1 MMHLYRLL
9 LLSCMLCGQ
18 VVAFAI
24 PVVDDSILGNGTN
37 IGNFVEYHIDSTTKA
52 GIEDI
57 LEASPEQWTRH
68 TGEKIS
74 LGFRK
79 DAVWLRFSL
88 PAGDEARRWWFT
100 INYPLLNELDL
111 YQLDGNRVIR
121 HQRGGTA
128 ATPDDKPMLSIRAL
142 FVVETMANRSSDFYL
157 RVRSDSSLV
166 LPLQFHTPVSLL
178 DALVLDAQKH
188 GLFFGALL
196 VLICYHL
203 IMLILFRDRS
213 YLLYIGL
220 NTALTLA
227 LALLSGTANRYFF
240 ATADESSLRIV
251 PLSIVLAMWMG
262 MMLTREFLGTA
273 RQLPRLDTAMQA
285 LSSLALAPAVIT
297 LVFGYYPGIIAV
309 SLLIPPLVGMM
320 FFASARAVKAGFAP
334 ARYFLTG
341 WGFMVAGSALYAG
354 RALGWVHDNAW
365 TAQSLHFGV
374 GVLMGLVA
382 LSLTARFRLFMD
394 EEAAQRRQTMEE
406 IRLSNQRLE
415 EEVAKRTRELND
427 ETTQLQATEKALAVQ
442 DRRFASGVMSAGV
455 AHEINNPNNF
465 VNAGAQL
472 YQAKLQS
479 FRNMVFDLLD
489 GDTSSEIYAQFDKRL
504 SLLEKRVESVAD
516 ASRHISDIVNHF
528 RSAAKADESEIVAV
542 SIVERLRATVDTIRA
557 GLEARLQIDI
567 DFGDSPEILCNAGEI
582 VQAFVTLLNAYA
594 EYTTEGERQGV
605 VLGSICDGQRLKL
618 YVRPLLPCMGI
629 RERLGWLDAVMSK
642 QAASVEWEIDGG
654 LILIL
659 PVSR

>member
-1 MMHLYRLL
+1 MMHLSRLILL
-9 LLSCMLCGQ
+9 LCLLMGTPVAIAMPTINEDILSS
-18 VVAFAI
+18 AA
-24 PVVDDSILGNGTN
+24 N
-37 IGNFVEYHIDSTTKA
+37 IGNFVEYRFDPSTKA

-57 LEASPEQWTRH
+57 LDTAPEEWVLH
-68 TGEKIS
+68 KGEKIS

-88 PAGDEARRWWFT
+88 PASDEARRWWLT

-111 YQLDGNRVIR
+111 YQWDGGRVIR
-121 HQRGGTA
+121 HQRAGTA
-128 ATPDDKPMLSIRAL
+128 ATAEDRPMLSTRAL
-142 FVVETMANRSSDFYL
+142 FVVETMAHRSSDFYL

-188 GLFFGALL
+188 GLFFGTLL
-196 VLICYHL
+196 VLSCYHL

-220 NTALTLA
+220 NVALTLA
-227 LALLSGTANRYFF
+227 MALLSGTANRYFF
-240 ATADESSLRIV
+240 ATADESSLRII
-251 PLSIVLAMWMG
+251 PLCITLAMWMG

-273 RQLPRLDTAMQA
+273 RQLPRLDTAMRA
-285 LSSLALAPAVIT
+285 LSALALAPAVIT
-297 LVFGYYPGIIAV
+297 LVVGYYPGIIAV
-309 SLLIPPLVGMM
+309 SLLVPPLVGMT
-320 FFASARAVKAGFAP
+320 FYASARAVKAGFAP

-394 EEAAQRRQTMEE
+394 EEASQRRKTMEE
-406 IRLSNQRLE
+406 IRMSNQRLE

-427 ETTQLQATEKALAVQ
+427 ETAQLQATEKALAVQ

-472 YQAKLQS
+472 YQAKLHS
-479 FRNMVFDLLD
+479 FRNMILDLLD
-489 GDTSSEIYAQFDKRL
+489 GDTASEIYAQFDKRL

-516 ASRHISDIVNHF
+516 ASRQISEIVNHF
-528 RSAAKADESEIVAV
+528 RSAATADESEIVAV
-542 SIVERLRATVDTIRA
+542 AIVERLRAAVDTVRA
-557 GLEARLQIDI
+557 GLEGRLQIDI

-582 VQAFVTLLNAYA
+582 VQAFVTLLSAYA
-594 EYTTEGERQGV
+594 EYTTEAERQGV
-605 VLGSICDGQRLKL
+605 VLGSICDGERLKL

-642 QAASVEWEIDGG
+642 QAVSVEWEIDGG
-654 LILIL
+654 LILIV
-659 PVSR
+659 PVTR

>member
-1 MMHLYRLL
+1 MTMLRRLALL
-9 LLSCMLCGQ
+9 LLVFWSS
-18 VVAFAI
+18 VAAAGL
-24 PVVDDSILGNGTN
+24 PVVSEEVLGRGAN
-37 IGNFVEYHIDSTTKA
+37 IGDHVEYRFDQVTA
-52 GIEDI
+52 GIDDV
-57 LEASPEQWTRH
+57 LDAAPAQWSRH
-68 TGEKIS
+68 RGEKIS

-88 PAGDEARRWWFT
+88 PPRAEDQRWWFT
-100 INYPLLNELDL
+100 ISYPLLNQLDL
-111 YQLDGNRVIR
+111 YQLQDDRIVR
-121 HQRGGTA
+121 HQRGGTEA
-128 ATPDDKPMLSIRAL
+128 SAEDRPFLSTRAL
-142 FVVETMANRSSDFYL
+142 FIVETVANQRSDFYL

-166 LPLQFHTPVSLL
+166 LPMQFHTPVGLL

-196 VLICYHL
+196 VLIFYHL
-203 IMLILFRDRS
+203 IMLILFRDKS

-220 NTALTLA
+220 NVSLTLA
-227 LALLSGTANRYFF
+227 MALLSGTANRYFI

-251 PLSIVLAMWMG
+251 PLCIALSLWMG

-273 RQLPRLDTAMQA
+273 KQLPRTDTALRA
-285 LSSLALAPAVIT
+285 LSALALAPGVIT

-309 SLLIPPLVGMM
+309 SLLVPPLVGIT

-334 ARYFLTG
+334 ARYFLAG
-341 WGFMVAGSALYAG
+341 WGLMVAGCGLYAG
-354 RALGWVHDNAW
+354 RALGWVDDNGW

-374 GVLMGLVA
+374 GALMGLVA

-394 EEAAQRRQTMEE
+394 EEAAQRRKTMEE

-415 EEVAKRTRELND
+415 EEVARRTRELND
-427 ETTQLQATEKALAVQ
+427 ETAQLQATEKALAVQ

-472 YQAKLQS
+472 YQAKLHA
-479 FRNMVFDLLD
+479 FRNMILDLLD
-489 GDTSSEIYAQFDKRL
+489 GDDRSEIYLQFDSRL
-504 SLLEKRVESVAD
+504 SLLEKRVESVAES
-516 ASRHISDIVNHF
+516 SRQISDIVTHF
-528 RSAAKADESEIVAV
+528 RSAATADESEVVAV
-542 SIVERLRATVDTIRA
+542 AIVERLRAAVDTVRA
-557 GLEARLQIDI
+557 GLEPRLQIDI

-594 EYTTEGERQGV
+594 EYTTDGERQGV
-605 VLGSICDGQRLKL
+605 VLGSICDGERLKL

-629 RERLGWLDAVMSK
+629 RERLGWLDALMSK
-642 QAASVEWEIDGG
+642 QAASIEWEIDGG

-659 PVSR
+659 PVSRG